1 MFLLLNRIPTHP
13 HKFGKIYCISQEHEL
28 IDLKSK
34 GHSREVFL
42 IVLFK
47 TS

>member
-1 MFLLLNRIPTHP
+1 MFFLLNRIPP
-13 HKFGKIYCISQEHEL
+13 PPKFGKMYCISQEHEL

>member
-1 MFLLLNRIPTHP
+1 MFLLLNGIPP
-13 HKFGKIYCISQEHEL
+13 PPKFGKMYCISQEHEL